1 MIWDELAANPSLQ
14 AAIGVGLL
22 VAVALLVDWLTKVV
36 VVRSVRRA
44 LKILPNEEIH
54 RSLSSAVGR
63 FAHIIPAFVFYLG
76 VAWVPTLPDLA
87 ATVLSNVAAALIIFA
102 VIFAVSGALN
112 LVNDLYQRRPGA
124 NARPIKGYIQVLKM
138 LLYGVGIVLVIAT
151 VINQSPIILLS
162 GMGAMAAVLMLVFK
176 DTILSLV
183 ASVQLTSNDM
193 VRVGDWIEMPAL
205 NADGDVID
213 IALHIVK
220 VQNWDKTITTIPTYR
235 LISDSFRNWRG
246 MRNSGGRRIK
256 RALNIDLTSIRFL
269 DPEERDSLRRI
280 ALIDEYLDK
289 KKQDIEKWNAEL
301 IEGGKDPVNAR
312 QVTNLGTFR
321 AYALSY
327 LRAHSQI
334 NQNMTL
340 LVRQLAPGAQG
351 LPLQIYCFTTTTAW
365 VAYEDIQ
372 SDIIDHLI
380 AIMPLFQLRQ
390 FQEPS
395 SWDTALAIGN
405 YPGEKAELP
414 Q

>member
-22 VAVALLVDWLTKVV
+22 VAVALLVDWLTKAV

-151 VINQSPIILLS
+151 V
-162 GMGAMAAVLMLVFK
+162 VLMLVFK

-213 IALHIVK
+213 IALHTVK

-321 AYALSY
+321 AYA
-327 LRAHSQI
+327 
-334 NQNMTL
+334 
-340 LVRQLAPGAQG
+340 
-351 LPLQIYCFTTTTAW
+351 
-365 VAYEDIQ
+365 
-372 SDIIDHLI
+372 
-380 AIMPLFQLRQ
+380 
-390 FQEPS
+390 
-395 SWDTALAIGN
+395 
-405 YPGEKAELP
+405 
-414 Q
+414 